1 MNAKQSRQFLHLK
14 IQSRINE
21 AKCKALIDDKLL
33 ANLFSQDIQQMHY
46 ENTQNKV
53 CLAYGHKKLSVAHKK
68 QLNQALHLLKDT
80 IHSDKKLLE
89 TVNGQ
94 IASLSDKEKDLQDV
108 REETIAVVKEAIE
121 YDCEPIIDET
131 PTSRILNIDSH
142 LQDILPSA
150 PTDEISDKPC
160 GKNGKKSISF
170 GDVII
175 KTVDEVEEEKD
186 KRNTE
191 LDDEDDM
198 IYFHN
203 NNNESLI

>member
-33 ANLFSQDIQQMHY
+33 SNLFSQDIQQMHY

-80 IHSDKKLLE
+80 IRSDKKLLE
-89 TVNGQ
+89 TVNDQ
-94 IASLSDKEKDLQDV
+94 IASLSDKERDLQDV
-108 REETIAVVKEAIE
+108 REETMAIVKEAIE
-121 YDCEPIIDET
+121 FDNDPIIDET
-131 PTSRILNIDSH
+131 PASRILNIDNH
-142 LQDILPSA
+142 LQDILPTA
-150 PTDEISDKPC
+150 PTDELSDKPC

-175 KTVDEVEEEKD
+175 KTVDEVEDERDRKY
-186 KRNTE
+186 NE
-191 LDDEDDM
+191 LDNEDDLL
-198 IYFHN
+198 YFDN
-203 NNNESLI
+203 NTNESLI